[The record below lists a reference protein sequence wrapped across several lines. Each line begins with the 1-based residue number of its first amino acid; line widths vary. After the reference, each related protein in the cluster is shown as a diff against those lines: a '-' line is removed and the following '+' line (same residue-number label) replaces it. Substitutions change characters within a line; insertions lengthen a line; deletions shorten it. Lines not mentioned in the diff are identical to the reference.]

1 MRDVCSH
8 HARRCNF
15 SQRGG
20 ADCQSIRERPSAGLE
35 FFAGR
40 PDFLADNR
48 RHPTDSPFDSFN
60 GHRHRRS
67 QRLGHNAVPFR
78 KFRQFFQLG
87 VVRV

>member
-1 MRDVCSH
+1 MRDVCPH
-8 HARRCNF
+8 HARRCNN
-15 SQRGG
+15 SQHDG
-20 ADCQSIRERPSAGLE
+20 ADCKSIRELPPAGLE

-48 RHPTDSPFDSFN
+48 RHPPDSRFDSLN

-67 QRLGHNAVPFR
+67 QRLGHNAIALG